1 MTSVTTTDGI
11 STTLGQYSG
20 ITASTIE
27 SLLQADSS
35 YVAKTKAQTQI
46 TTIQSQQTAWGDVK
60 SRLTNFLTDIQALE
74 SDDAFNTKVA
84 TTSDSSIA
92 TISGTSAADE
102 GTYSLKVDQLAT
114 NTKVIGGQVSTDKDT
129 ALGISGTL
137 TLKSSDSTSTD
148 EDSSSTSVDISISD
162 TDSLD
167 DVVDKINEQTK
178 TSGVKASL
186 IDNHLVLTEQTAG
199 AKTLSV
205 SADSDSVLSSL
216 GMSSDATTTT
226 TGQSAKF
233 ELDGVSIER
242 NTNSVSDAIDGV
254 TINLSKVSS
263 DAVTLSLTN
272 DTSKAVSAVS
282 TLVSQ
287 YNSLMSLINDDLDV
301 GDPSS
306 SDNTQ
311 GALVGDSELTRLQ
324 SQLSSL
330 MTSAATNGTTLN
342 ASKLGIS
349 ITDNDGTVGFDE
361 DKFKEQLASDPEA
374 VKNFFYQSTK
384 SVTGTTT
391 SESGYAASLGS
402 LANNYLSD
410 TSANKGVIAVKLAGY
425 TSSISSLN
433 DQIDK
438 FTTALEAKKE
448 HYVDIYT
455 RLDTAMMKAETQLS
469 YITSLTSS
477 TSSSSSS

>member
-1 MTSVTTTDGI
+1 MASVTTTDGI

-27 SLLQADSS
+27 SLLQADTS
-35 YVAKTKAQTQI
+35 YTARTKAQTQI
-46 TTIQSQQTAWGDVK
+46 TTIKSQQTAWGDVK
-60 SRLTNFLTDIQALE
+60 SRLANFLTDIQALE
-74 SDDAFNTKVA
+74 SDDAFKTKVA

-92 TISGTSAADE
+92 TISGTSDADE
-102 GTYSLKVDQLAT
+102 GTHSLVVNQLVT
-114 NTKVIGGQVSTDKDT
+114 NTKVVGSQVSTDKDT

-137 TLKSSDSTSTD
+137 TLKSSTSSTD
-148 EDSSSTSVDISISD
+148 DSSSTSVDIAISD

-167 DVVDKINEQTK
+167 DVVDKINAQTK

-186 IDNHLVLTEQTAG
+186 VDNHLVLAEKDAG
-199 AKTLSV
+199 AKTLAV

-216 GMSSDATTTT
+216 GISSDETTTT
-226 TGQSAKF
+226 TGQAAKF
-233 ELDGVSIER
+233 ELDGVSVER

-254 TINLSKVSS
+254 TINLAKVSS
-263 DAVTLSLTN
+263 DNVTLSLTN
-272 DTSKAVSAVS
+272 DTSKAVSAVK

-287 YNSLMSLINDDLDV
+287 YNSLMSLISDDLDV

-311 GALVGDSELTRLQ
+311 GTLVGDSELTRLQ

-330 MTSAATNGTTLN
+330 MTSASTNGTTLN
-342 ASKLGIS
+342 ASKLGIT

-361 DKFKEQLASDPEA
+361 DTFKKQLASDPDA

-391 SESGYAASLGS
+391 SESGYAATLGT
-402 LANNYLSD
+402 LANSYLSD

-425 TSSISSLN
+425 TSTISNLN

-438 FTTALEAKKE
+438 FTSALEAKKD

-469 YITSLTSS
+469 YVTSL
-477 TSSSSSS
+477 TSSSSSSSNS

>member
-35 YVAKTKAQTQI
+35 YVARTKAQTQI
-46 TTIQSQQTAWGDVK
+46 TTNSSQQTAWGDIK
-60 SRLTNFLTDIQALE
+60 SRLTNFLTDVQALE

-84 TTSDSSIA
+84 TTSDSSVA
-92 TISGTSAADE
+92 SISGTSAADE
-102 GTYSLKVDQLAT
+102 GTYSLSVSQLAT
-114 NTKVIGGQVSTDKDT
+114 NTKVIGSQVSTDKDT

-137 TLKSSDSTSTD
+137 TLNSSDSSTTTA
-148 EDSSSTSVDISISD
+148 TSVDVAISA
-162 TDSLD
+162 TDSLSN
-167 DVVDKINEQTK
+167 VVDKINAQTNK
-178 TSGVKASL
+178 SGVKASL
-186 IDNHLVLTEQTAG
+186 VDNHLVLTAQTAG
-199 AKTLSV
+199 AKTLAV

-226 TGQSAKF
+226 TGKTAKF
-233 ELDGVSIER
+233 QLDGVSIER
-242 NTNSVSDAIDGV
+242 NTNSVSDAIKGV
-254 TINLSKVSS
+254 TINLSKISS

-272 DTSKAVSAVS
+272 DTSKATSAVS

-287 YNSLMSLINDDLDV
+287 YNSLMGLISDDLDV

-311 GALVGDSELTRLQ
+311 GTLVGDSELTRLQ

-330 MTSAATNGTTLN
+330 MTSSATNGTALN

-349 ITDNDGTVGFDE
+349 ITDNDGTVGFDA
-361 DKFKEQLASDPEA
+361 DKFKAQLASDPDA

-384 SVTGTTT
+384 SITGTTK

-410 TSANKGVIAVKLAGY
+410 TSTNKGTIAVKLAGY
-425 TSSISSLN
+425 TTSTSELN
-433 DQIDK
+433 DQIK
-438 FTTALEAKKE
+438 KLTTALEAKKD

-469 YITSLTSS
+469 YVTSLTSS

>member
-1 MTSVTTTDGI
+1 MASVTTTDGI

-27 SLLQADSS
+27 SLLQADTS
-35 YVAKTKAQTQI
+35 YTARTKAQTQI
-46 TTIQSQQTAWGDVK
+46 TTIKSQQTAWGDVK
-60 SRLTNFLTDIQALE
+60 SRLANFLTDIQALE
-74 SDDAFNTKVA
+74 SDDAFKTKVA

-92 TISGTSAADE
+92 TISGTSDADE
-102 GTYSLKVDQLAT
+102 GTHSLVVNQLAT
-114 NTKVIGGQVSTDKDT
+114 NTKVVGSQVSTDKDT

-137 TLKSSDSTSTD
+137 TLKSSTSSTD
-148 EDSSSTSVDISISD
+148 DSSSTSVDIAISD

-167 DVVDKINEQTK
+167 DVVDKINAQTK

-186 IDNHLVLTEQTAG
+186 VDNHLVLAEKDAG
-199 AKTLSV
+199 AKTLAV

-216 GMSSDATTTT
+216 GISSDETTTT
-226 TGQSAKF
+226 TGQAAKF
-233 ELDGVSIER
+233 ELDGVSVER

-254 TINLSKVSS
+254 TINLAKVSS
-263 DAVTLSLTN
+263 DNVTLSLTN
-272 DTSKAVSAVS
+272 DTSKAVSAVK

-287 YNSLMSLINDDLDV
+287 YNSLMSLISDDLDV

-311 GALVGDSELTRLQ
+311 GTLVGDSELTRLQ

-330 MTSAATNGTTLN
+330 MTSASTNGTTLN
-342 ASKLGIS
+342 ASKLGIT

-361 DKFKEQLASDPEA
+361 DTFKKQLASDPDA

-391 SESGYAASLGS
+391 SESGYAATLGT
-402 LANNYLSD
+402 LANSYLSD

-425 TSSISSLN
+425 TSTISNLN

-438 FTTALEAKKE
+438 FTSALEAKKD

-469 YITSLTSS
+469 YVTSL
-477 TSSSSSS
+477 TSSSSSSSNS

>member
-1 MTSVTTTDGI
+1 MASVTTTDGI

-27 SLLQADSS
+27 SLLQADTS
-35 YVAKTKAQTQI
+35 YTARTKAQTQI
-46 TTIQSQQTAWGDVK
+46 TTIKSQQTAWGDVK
-60 SRLTNFLTDIQALE
+60 SRLANFLTDIQALE
-74 SDDAFNTKVA
+74 SDDAFKTKVA

-92 TISGTSAADE
+92 TISGTSDADE
-102 GTYSLKVDQLAT
+102 GTHSLVVNQLAT
-114 NTKVIGGQVSTDKDT
+114 NTKVVGSQVSTDKDT

-148 EDSSSTSVDISISD
+148 STSVDISISD

-167 DVVDKINEQTK
+167 DVVDKINAQTK

-186 IDNHLVLTEQTAG
+186 VDNHLVLAEKDAG
-199 AKTLSV
+199 AKTLAV
-205 SADSDSVLSSL
+205 SADGDSVLSSL
-216 GMSSDATTTT
+216 GISSDKTTTT
-226 TGQSAKF
+226 TGQTAKF
-233 ELDGVSIER
+233 ELDGVSVER

-254 TINLSKVSS
+254 TINLAKVSS
-263 DAVTLSLTN
+263 DNVTLSLTN
-272 DTSKAVSAVS
+272 DTSKAVSAVK

-287 YNSLMSLINDDLDV
+287 YNSLMTLISDDLDV

-311 GALVGDSELTRLQ
+311 GTLVGDSELTRLQ

-330 MTSAATNGTTLN
+330 MTSASTNGTTLN
-342 ASKLGIS
+342 ASKLGIT

-361 DKFKEQLASDPEA
+361 DTFKKQLASDPDT

-391 SESGYAASLGS
+391 SESGYAATLGT
-402 LANNYLSD
+402 LANSYLSD

-425 TSSISSLN
+425 TSTISNLN

-438 FTTALEAKKE
+438 FTSALEAKKD

-469 YITSLTSS
+469 YVTSLTSS
-477 TSSSSSS
+477 SSNSSNS

>member
-1 MTSVTTTDGI
+1 MTTTDGI

-27 SLLQADSS
+27 SLLEADTS
-35 YVAKTKAQTQI
+35 YINRTKAQTQI

-74 SDDAFNTKVA
+74 SDDAFGTKVA

-92 TISGTSAADE
+92 TISGTSDADE
-102 GTYSLKVDQLAT
+102 GTHSLVVNQLAT
-114 NTKVIGGQVSTDKDT
+114 NTKVVGGQVSTDT
-129 ALGISGTL
+129 ATVLGISGTL
-137 TLKSSDSTSTD
+137 TLKSSTSSADDSATATD
-148 EDSSSTSVDISISD
+148 DITISA
-162 TDSLD
+162 TDSLN
-167 DVVDKINEQTK
+167 DVVDKINAKTQ

-186 IDNHLVLTEQTAG
+186 VDNHLVLAENDAG
-199 AKTLSV
+199 AKTLAV
-205 SADSDSVLSSL
+205 SADSANVLSSL
-216 GMSSDATTTT
+216 GISSDETTTT
-226 TGQSAKF
+226 TGQAAKF
-233 ELDGVSIER
+233 ELDGVSVER
-242 NTNSVSDAIDGV
+242 NTNSVSDAIKGV
-254 TINLSKVSS
+254 TINLSKSSS

-272 DTSKAVSAVS
+272 DTSKATSAVS

-287 YNSLMSLINDDLDV
+287 YNSLMSLISDDLDV

-330 MTSAATNGTTLN
+330 MTSSATNGTALN

-361 DKFKEQLASDPEA
+361 DTFKKQLASDPDA

-391 SESGYAASLGS
+391 SESGYAATLGT
-402 LANNYLSD
+402 LANSYLSD
-410 TSANKGVIAVKLAGY
+410 TSANKGVIAVKLSGY
-425 TSSISSLN
+425 TATISDLN

-438 FTTALEAKKE
+438 FTSALEAKKD

-469 YITSLTSS
+469 YVTSL
-477 TSSSSSS
+477 TSSSSSSSS

>member
-1 MTSVTTTDGI
+1 MTTTDGI

-27 SLLQADSS
+27 SLLEADTS
-35 YVAKTKAQTQI
+35 YTNRTKAQTQI

-60 SRLTNFLTDIQALE
+60 SRLANFLTDIQALE
-74 SDDAFNTKVA
+74 SDDAFGTKVA

-92 TISGTSAADE
+92 TISGTSDADE
-102 GTYSLKVDQLAT
+102 GTHSLVVNQLAT
-114 NTKVIGGQVSTDKDT
+114 NTKVVGGQVSTDTAT

-137 TLKSSDSTSTD
+137 TLKSSTSSANDSTT
-148 EDSSSTSVDISISD
+148 SSDDITISV
-162 TDSLD
+162 TDSLN
-167 DVVDKINEQTK
+167 DVVDKINAKTQ

-186 IDNHLVLTEQTAG
+186 VDNHLVLAENDAG
-199 AKTLSV
+199 AKTLAV
-205 SADSDSVLSSL
+205 SADSANLLSSL
-216 GMSSDATTTT
+216 GISSDETTTT
-226 TGQSAKF
+226 TGQAAKF
-233 ELDGVSIER
+233 ELDGVSVER
-242 NTNSVSDAIDGV
+242 NTNSVSDAIKGV
-254 TINLSKVSS
+254 TINLSKSNS

-272 DTSKAVSAVS
+272 DTSKATSAVS

-287 YNSLMSLINDDLDV
+287 YNSLMSLISDDLDV

-330 MTSAATNGTTLN
+330 MTSSATNGTALN

-361 DKFKEQLASDPEA
+361 DTFKKQLASDPDA

-391 SESGYAASLGS
+391 SESGYAATLGT
-402 LANNYLSD
+402 LANSYLSD
-410 TSANKGVIAVKLAGY
+410 TSANKGVIAVKLSGY
-425 TSSISSLN
+425 TATISDLN

-438 FTTALEAKKE
+438 FTSALEAKKD

-469 YITSLTSS
+469 YVTSL
-477 TSSSSSS
+477 TSSSSSSSS

>member
-1 MTSVTTTDGI
+1 MASVTTTDGI

-27 SLLQADSS
+27 SLLQADTS
-35 YVAKTKAQTQI
+35 YTARTKAQTQI
-46 TTIQSQQTAWGDVK
+46 TTIKSQQTAWGDVK
-60 SRLTNFLTDIQALE
+60 SRLANFLTDIQALE
-74 SDDAFNTKVA
+74 SDDAFKTKVA

-92 TISGTSAADE
+92 TISGTSDADE
-102 GTYSLKVDQLAT
+102 GTHSLVVNQLAT
-114 NTKVIGGQVSTDKDT
+114 NTKVVGSQVSTDKDT

-137 TLKSSDSTSTD
+137 TLKSSTSSTD
-148 EDSSSTSVDISISD
+148 DSSSTSVDIAISD

-167 DVVDKINEQTK
+167 DVVDKINAQTK

-186 IDNHLVLTEQTAG
+186 VDNHLVLAEKDAG
-199 AKTLSV
+199 AKTLAV

-216 GMSSDATTTT
+216 GISSDKTTTT
-226 TGQSAKF
+226 TGQAAKF
-233 ELDGVSIER
+233 ELDGVSVER

-254 TINLSKVSS
+254 TINLAKVSS
-263 DAVTLSLTN
+263 DNVTLSLTN
-272 DTSKAVSAVS
+272 DTSKAVSAVK

-287 YNSLMSLINDDLDV
+287 YNSLMSLISDDLDV

-311 GALVGDSELTRLQ
+311 GTLVGDSELTRLQ

-330 MTSAATNGTTLN
+330 MTSASTNGTTLN
-342 ASKLGIS
+342 ASKLGIT

-361 DKFKEQLASDPEA
+361 DTFKKQLASDPDA

-391 SESGYAASLGS
+391 SESGYAATLGT
-402 LANNYLSD
+402 LANSYLSD

-425 TSSISSLN
+425 TSTISNLN

-438 FTTALEAKKE
+438 FTSALEAKKD

-469 YITSLTSS
+469 YVTSL
-477 TSSSSSS
+477 TSSSSSSSNS